1 MRRLLCLP
9 AALVAAAVLAP
20 AALAH
25 AVLLRTTPADGGV
38 LARSPSEV
46 RLVFDDPVRVAPGN
60 AVVRNGGG
68 SVLRGAPSLAGGGKV
83 LVLPL
88 DPSLQNGDYS
98 VRWRI
103 VSDDGHRESG
113 VLAFAVG
120 AGRAP
125 PVPELRAGAG
135 PSAAS
140 LAGRALWFAGLLLAV
155 GTAVFG
161 LWVLRGRLPRPLLL
175 LLAGSLALA
184 VTGAAWLAADAP
196 GGTRFARAYL
206 VGAALAGGALV
217 LAVAALAVPRLR
229 RFAPYPPLALVLVP
243 TLAGHA
249 LDSGQPRPLS
259 ALADVLHVGAAS
271 VWTGGLTALVLTLRR
286 GRSEEVAARF
296 SALAGA
302 AVAVLAATG
311 LVRALFELSAVS
323 QLWSTGYGQ
332 ALVAKSALLAT
343 ALGLALV
350 NRRLL
355 LPRGDLRG
363 LARNARVE
371 LVLLV
376 GVIAAVAVLTDIAPG
391 KDATAA
397 RAPRTTPA
405 VRAAKPLPPP
415 AGAVVLAREDGE
427 RAVALAA
434 RGRDLTV
441 TVLAPDG
448 TGLSGLGVTV
458 AGRRAE
464 PCGPG
469 CYHAVVP
476 TLSKDVAVRL
486 LEQGR
491 PSVVRFELP
500 AHTQPAGGLVSRATR
515 VFRSLRSVVVHE
527 RLASSPTNVL
537 RTRFVM
543 QAPDRL
549 SYRTSAGSEAVVVGL
564 HRWDRTGKGRWV
576 ESGQSRL
583 TLPEPFWSK
592 VRDAHVLEPG
602 PVARI
607 TFFDPKITAWFDIRV
622 DTRTGRT
629 LTTRM
634 TAASHFMRHR
644 YTDFDSAP
652 AVEPPA

>member
-1 MRRLLCLP
+1 MRRLLCL
-9 AALVAAAVLAP
+9 AAAVLAAAVLAP
-20 AALAH
+20 AALGH
-25 AVLLRTTPADGGV
+25 AVLLRTTPADGAV
-38 LARSPSEV
+38 LTGSPAEV
-46 RLVFDDPVRVAPGN
+46 RLVFDDPVRVASGN
-60 AVVRNGGG
+60 AVIRNGGG
-68 SVLRGAPSLAGGGKV
+68 SVLRGAPRVTAGGKV

-88 DPSLQNGDYS
+88 DQSLRNGDYS

-103 VSDDGHRESG
+103 ISDDGHLESG

-125 PVPELRAGAG
+125 PVPELRAGGG

-140 LAGRALWFAGLLLAV
+140 LAGRGLFFAGLLLAV
-155 GTAVFG
+155 GTAVFA
-161 LWVLRGRLPRPLLL
+161 LWVLRGRLPRPLVV
-175 LLAGSLALA
+175 LLAGSLALTVA
-184 VTGAAWLAADAP
+184 GAAWLAADAP

-206 VGAALAGGALV
+206 AGAVVAGVALV
-217 LAVAALAVPRLR
+217 LAAAAFFVPRLR
-229 RFAPYPPLALVLVP
+229 RLASYPPLVLVLVP

-249 LDSGQPRPLS
+249 LDSGQPRLLS
-259 ALADVLHVGAAS
+259 AVADALHVGAGA
-271 VWTGGLTALVLTLRR
+271 VWTGGLAALALTLRR
-286 GRSEEVAARF
+286 AHSEEVAARF
-296 SALAGA
+296 STLAGA
-302 AVAVLAATG
+302 AVGVLAASG

-323 QLWSTGYGQ
+323 QLWSTGYGR
-332 ALVAKSALLAT
+332 ALVAKSALLAA
-343 ALGLALV
+343 ALGLAFV
-350 NRRLL
+350 NRRRL
-355 LPRGDLRG
+355 LPRGDLRS

-371 LVLLV
+371 LLLLA

-397 RAPRTTPA
+397 RAPRAPA
-405 VRAAKPLPPP
+405 RRAAKAPPPP
-415 AGAVVLAREDGE
+415 AGAIVLAREDGD

-434 RGRDLTV
+434 RGRELTV

-458 AGRRAE
+458 AGSRAA

-469 CYHAVVP
+469 CYRATVP
-476 TLSKDVAVRL
+476 QPRRDVAVRL
-486 LEQGR
+486 LGGGR
-491 PSVVRFELP
+491 LSVVRFALP
-500 AHTQPAGGLVSRATR
+500 AQAPPAAALVRRATR

-527 RLASSPTNVL
+527 RLASSQTNVL

-549 SYRTSAGSEAVVVGL
+549 SYRTSSGSEAVVIGL
-564 HRWDRTGKGRWV
+564 HRWDRTGKGPWV

-583 TLPEPFWSK
+583 TLPEPFWST
-592 VRDAHVLEPG
+592 VRDARLLEGG

-607 TFFDPKITAWFDIRV
+607 SFYDPKITAWFEIRV

-652 AVEPPA
+652 AVRPPS